1 MERKRKKTPREEEGE
16 DLLELEV
23 VVDLVDVA
31 EDVAEEA
38 QGDVVELAKNLCNV
52 YVQKTSRSLNFFW
65 KTSVKL
71 ISESL
76 TKRRNSIQFVR
87 CYLFIF

>member
-52 YVQKTSRSLNFFW
+52 YVQKNFKVIKFF
-65 KTSVKL
+65 L
-71 ISESL
+71 E
-76 TKRRNSIQFVR
+76 NF
-87 CYLFIF
+87 C